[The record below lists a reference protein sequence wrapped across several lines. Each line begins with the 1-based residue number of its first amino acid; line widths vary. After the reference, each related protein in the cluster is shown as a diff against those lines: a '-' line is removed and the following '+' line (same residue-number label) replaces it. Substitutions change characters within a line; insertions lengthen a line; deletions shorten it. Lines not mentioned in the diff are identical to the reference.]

1 MYAFLSA
8 LLILAVLRFGAVE
21 RFAWLGLCLLFAGG
35 CLAWTLQS
43 ARRPGL
49 GSRTDLIR
57 VALVS
62 GSILLALLVDPK
74 LALGPMAG
82 VWAWIAVRER
92 PTRLIGFLHVLLA
105 LGVFE
110 ALLGLYQYFIR
121 PGWIF
126 GYLNTHYATSG
137 TLINRNHFAGL
148 LGMLIPV
155 ALGLAYMAWLRYR
168 DVGRVW
174 VYLMASAVMGLAL
187 MFSLSRM
194 GIFSLFLSLV
204 FLAFLIRAHSSRLG
218 TVFLLVPLLLLGG
231 GALWIG
237 VDVIVERYDRL
248 VSENGDIQES
258 RLGVFRDTLALIGDH
273 PLGIGPGAY
282 RDAFRLYQQEHN
294 DLVFTHAHNDYLET
308 AAEWGLPVAGM
319 FWGGILVILGFGAAA
334 FTRATEAEKRGG
346 LLAALGAIAYILAHS
361 LTDFNLQIPS
371 NAMLFFT
378 FLGIA
383 AAARTAVSLR
393 PVSRVESGVRGEG

>member
-1 MYAFLSA
+1 MYAFLSM

-21 RFAWLGLCLLFAGG
+21 RFAWLGLCILFAGASV
-35 CLAWTLQS
+35 AWVLGT
-43 ARRPGL
+43 ARRPTLRDRDDLLGAGL
-49 GSRTDLIR
+49 IL
-57 VALVS
+57 

-110 ALLGLYQYFIR
+110 ALVGLYQYFIR

-168 DVGRVW
+168 DAGRVW
-174 VYLMASAVMGLAL
+174 VYLLASALMGLAL

-194 GIFSLFLSLV
+194 GIFSLFLTLV
-204 FLAFLIRAHSSRLG
+204 FLALLMTAHSARLG
-218 TVFLLVPLLLLGG
+218 TVFLLVPILLLGV
-231 GALWIG
+231 GAFWIG

-258 RLGVFRDTLALIGDH
+258 RIGVFRDTLALIADH

-282 RDAFRLYQQEHN
+282 RDAFRLYQRENN

-308 AAEWGLPVAGM
+308 AAEWGLPAAGV
-319 FWGGILVILGFGAAA
+319 FWAGVLALLGLGAGA
-334 FTRATEAEKRGG
+334 FTRAVEPEKRGC

-383 AAARTAVSLR
+383 AAARSVVSMR
-393 PVSRVESGVRGEG
+393 PTQRDGGAR

>member
-1 MYAFLSA
+1 MYAFLST

-21 RFAWLGLCLLFAGG
+21 RFAWLGLCLLLTGG
-35 CLAWTLQS
+35 CVAWTLLT
-43 ARRPGL
+43 ARRPGA
-49 GSRTDLIR
+49 GSRADLISA
-57 VALVS
+57 ALIM

-110 ALLGLYQYFIR
+110 ALVGLYQYFIR

-126 GYLNTHYATSG
+126 GYLNTHYPTSG

-155 ALGLAYMAWLRYR
+155 ALGLAYMAWIRYR

-174 VYLMASAVMGLAL
+174 VYLLASALMGLAL

-194 GIFSLFLSLV
+194 GIFSLLITTG
-204 FLAFLIRAHSSRLG
+204 FLALLMTAHSVRLG
-218 TVFLLVPLLLLGG
+218 TVFLLVPILLLGG

-258 RLGVFRDTLALIGDH
+258 RIGVFRDTIALIADH

-282 RDAFRLYQQEHN
+282 RDTFRLYQREHN

-308 AAEWGLPVAGM
+308 AAEWGLPIAGV
-319 FWGGILVILGFGAAA
+319 FWGGVLALLGLGAGA
-334 FTRATEAEKRGG
+334 FARAREAEKRGC
-346 LLAALGAIAYILAHS
+346 LLAALGAIVYILSHS

-383 AAARTAVSLR
+383 AAARSVASLR
-393 PVSRVESGVRGEG
+393 PTPRVGNVVEGT